1 MAVIA
6 DGGGRADTAALGAS
20 EISRETTV
28 TICHSRAGTTCIS
41 SRCST
46 EMNGETTENT
56 GYRIALTADGTCLK
70 LTGDFTLMSLDPSPA
85 EVSARLAQFA
95 RQTDLCWDLREIQRL
110 DYAGAVI
117 LWQAWGGKRPDRLIL
132 RDEQAG
138 MFDRLQNMP
147 PAPDASRSVAFLPV
161 SMLGKKFFEVLD
173 HAKGIISLSGQVV
186 LDGLYLLTRPSRIPF
201 REISATLYRAGA
213 QALGITAIVGFLIGI
228 VLSYL
233 SSEQLHMFGADIY
246 IVNIL
251 GMSIIRELG
260 PMLAAILVAG
270 RSGSAMTA
278 QLGVMRVTEE
288 LDALTVMGIPYSV
301 RLILPKIIGLGIA
314 MPLIVL
320 WTSAIALFGGI
331 MAADFQIGLSYHYA
345 ITSLPSAVPV
355 ANLWLAL
362 AKGVVCGMTI
372 ALIACHFGLRI
383 KPNTESLGEGTTLS
397 VVISITAVIIIDAIF
412 AIIFS
417 DVGIQIAS

>member
-1 MAVIA
+1 MMIRKQLSEKKDYQIVLAA
-6 DGGGRADTAALGAS
+6 D
-20 EISRETTV
+20 
-28 TICHSRAGTTCIS
+28 
-41 SRCST
+41 
-46 EMNGETTENT
+46 N
-56 GYRIALTADGTCLK
+56 TCLK
-70 LTGDFTLMSLDPSPA
+70 LTGNFTLVSLGHPSA
-85 EVSARLAQFA
+85 VITELVQYA
-95 RQTDLCWDLREIQRL
+95 RQADLSWDLREIERL
-110 DYAGAVI
+110 DYAGAAI
-117 LWQAWGGKRPDRLIL
+117 LWQAWGGKRPEKLHL
-132 RDEQAG
+132 RHEQAR
-138 MFDRLQNMP
+138 MFDRLQNIP
-147 PAPDASRSVAFLPV
+147 PVPDKSHLALLFSV
-161 SMLGKKFFEVLD
+161 SMLGKKLFEVLD
-173 HAKGIISLSGQVV
+173 HARGIISLSGQVA
-186 LDGLYLLTRPSRIPF
+186 LDSLYLLTHPTRIPF

-213 QALGITAIVGFLIGI
+213 QALGITAVVGFLIGI

-233 SSEQLHMFGADIY
+233 SSEQLHMFGADIF
-246 IVNIL
+246 IINIL

-288 LDALTVMGIPYSV
+288 LDALTVMGIPYSL

-320 WTSAIALFGGI
+320 WTSAIALLGGI
-331 MAADFQIGLSYHYA
+331 MAADMQIGLSYHYA
-345 ITSLPSAVPV
+345 ITSLPEAVPV
-355 ANLWLAL
+355 VNLWLAL

-397 VVISITAVIIIDAIF
+397 VVISITSVIIIDAIF

-417 DVGIQIAS
+417 DVGIEIAG